1 VSTPTL
7 PTDHEEYEALAVAWA
22 FNALEPAD
30 LEIFEAHRHG
40 CERCTRA
47 AYATLGLA
55 AELAY
60 GVPDAA
66 PPPRLREQVLAAA
79 IQQRPNDQMIACPSR
94 SEDVPTTRPAP
105 QGGTDRC
112 DSRPAER
119 PASGYETDGFA
130 DPPAARPAVRDETDG
145 FEGRPAAGPS
155 ANHPDDRTDGR
166 VSRPTSSDDAVGSK
180 SPPASASVANGEAEV
195 QGRRPDGRDAGG
207 DDGRT
212 GGPSVGRRAS
222 RDDAARRPKGSGPG
236 RLARGLR
243 GPRRLVYA
251 LAAAVLVAGSAITT
265 WEVTRPAAVTDR
277 IAAIIAGDGTV
288 ATVVAHQHSADVV
301 TDVLPPNTGRGTAY
315 YLWGVPAEDGATPQI
330 VGTFQVTTTGLHS
343 YPLRLTRSLDG
354 YPVLAVSEERAGS
367 MPSAPSRVL
376 GKGALG
382 G

>member
-1 VSTPTL
+1 MSTPTL

-30 LEIFEAHRHG
+30 LAVFEAHRHG

-47 AYATLGLA
+47 AYAALEIA

-66 PPPRLREQVLAAA
+66 PPPRLREQVLSAA
-79 IQQRPNDQMIACPSR
+79 IQQRPNDQLTARPSR

-105 QGGTDRC
+105 HGGTDRL
-112 DSRPAER
+112 DSR
-119 PASGYETDGFA
+119 
-130 DPPAARPAVRDETDG
+130 PAARPASRDETDG
-145 FEGRPAAGPS
+145 FEGGSAAS
-155 ANHPDDRTDGR
+155 HLDDRTDGR
-166 VSRPTSSDDAVGSK
+166 VSRPTSSDYAVRSK
-180 SPPASASVANGEAEV
+180 SPPASASVANGGVDV
-195 QGRRPDGRDAGG
+195 QGRRPDGRAAGG
-207 DDGRT
+207 DDART

-222 RDDAARRPKGSGPG
+222 RDEAARRPKGSGPG

-288 ATVVAHQHSADVV
+288 ATVVAHQHSADVL
-301 TDVLPPNTGRGTAY
+301 TSALPPNSGRGTEY

-367 MPSAPSRVL
+367 TPSAPSRVL